1 MRVFVGKY
9 ACSTKDERSVNIWH
23 DISASCITPEELITC
38 IKISSIKNKYELNKE
53 AGKLVPDRL
62 QYWMNKKFSCLT

>member
-23 DISASCITPEELITC
+23 DIFALRITPEELITC
-38 IKISSIKNKYELNKE
+38 IEISSIKNKYEIEKE
-53 AGKLVPDRL
+53 AGKLVPDRV
-62 QYWMNKKFSCLT
+62 QYWTNKNFPV